1 MFKIFN
7 YFTYKKEPI
16 IIKELYP
23 KKIIDYDGAK
33 IDNLKQGK
41 GELTIYNLISENEKK
56 FIEKYKGDFYNDMK
70 HGYGELKE
78 KDSFYKG
85 NFKEDKKC
93 GFANQQ
99 IKNTNYEEDYTGDF
113 YNNLRHGQGKLMTKI
128 IDDKSN
134 INYEIYIG
142 QFVSN
147 MKHGSGQLVR
157 EDKIIK
163 GLWIENKFIHEE

>member
-1 MFKIFN
+1 MLHKNIFC
-7 YFTYKKEPI
+7 EP
-16 IIKELYP
+16 
-23 KKIIDYDGAK
+23 
-33 IDNLKQGK
+33 
-41 GELTIYNLISENEKK
+41 
-56 FIEKYKGDFYNDMK
+56 
-70 HGYGELKE
+70 
-78 KDSFYKG
+78 
-85 NFKEDKKC
+85 
-93 GFANQQ
+93 NQQ

-147 MKHGSGQLVR
+147 MKHGSGQLVT

-163 GLWIENKFIHEE
+163 GLWIENKFIQEE